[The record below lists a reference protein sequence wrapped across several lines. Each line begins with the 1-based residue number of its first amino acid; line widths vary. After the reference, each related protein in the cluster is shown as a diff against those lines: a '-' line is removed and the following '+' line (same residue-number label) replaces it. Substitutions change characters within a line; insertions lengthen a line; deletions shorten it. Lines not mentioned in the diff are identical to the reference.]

1 MTDFFKDH
9 MTGLDSPA
17 RNAAAITP
25 SDETPLAN
33 TTRAIYIGTGG
44 DLSVVMQSGGLAVT
58 FPGVPDGSILPVC
71 VDQVNSTGTTASDLV
86 GMW

>member
-17 RNAAAITP
+17 RSAAAITP
-25 SDETPLAN
+25 NNETGLAN
-33 TTRAIYIGTGG
+33 VTRAIYVGTGG
-44 DLSVVMQSGGLAVT
+44 DLEVVMQGGETVV
-58 FPGVPDGSILPVC
+58 FPGIPDGSILPVC
-71 VDQVNSTGTTASDLV
+71 VTQVRALLTTASDLV